1 MSPSGIE
8 PHERIVGLYE
18 DHAEAWAALRRG
30 SGELER
36 PWLERFAALL
46 PPEAG
51 ILDLGCGSGEPVAAE
66 LIRRGFAV
74 TGVDSAPSLVA
85 LCRKRFAGHEW
96 VVEDMRGLEL
106 GRRFDGIVAWHSLFH
121 LTPDDQRAMF
131 PRFADHGQSR
141 SALLFTSGPQYGV
154 RIGEFRGEPLY
165 SASLAPDEYRHLL
178 VESGFEVVDVRFD
191 DPECGGATVW
201 LARRRT

>member
-1 MSPSGIE
+1 MNPAGIE
-8 PHERIVGLYE
+8 PHERIAGLYE
-18 DHAEAWAALRRG
+18 DHAEAWAELRRG

-46 PPEAG
+46 APGAE
-51 ILDLGCGSGEPVAAE
+51 ILDLGCGSGEPVARE

-74 TGVDSAPSLVA
+74 TGVDSAPSLVDM
-85 LCRKRFAGHEW
+85 CRKRFPRQEW
-96 VVEDMRGLEL
+96 VAADMRVLAL
-106 GRRFDGIVAWHSLFH
+106 GRGFDGIVAWHSLFH
-121 LTPDDQRAMF
+121 LSADDQRAMF
-131 PRFADHGQSR
+131 ARFAGHGRSR
-141 SALLFTSGPQYGV
+141 TALMFTSGPEHGV

-178 VESGFEVVDVRFD
+178 TENGFEVVDVRFD

-201 LARRRT
+201 LARRS